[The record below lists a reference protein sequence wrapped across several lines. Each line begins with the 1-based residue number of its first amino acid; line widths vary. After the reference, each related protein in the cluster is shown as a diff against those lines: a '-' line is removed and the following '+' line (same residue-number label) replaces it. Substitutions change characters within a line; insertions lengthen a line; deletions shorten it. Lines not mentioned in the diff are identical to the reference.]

1 MPESREYQFAAFA
14 VVQQYVNG
22 FADKSRN
29 HDVSGGTAV
38 YRLQYELVMPK
49 AALDFFVHD
58 VGVRLV
64 QPPEPR
70 LDSITMEVDLREE
83 IVDVFIPSGKHLVQA
98 CGLRCG
104 VLVPPLPEVRRV
116 RIRQD
121 EGFRWLESPT
131 YQDLVCLSDYEC
143 TGIVARRGGE
153 TYMAA
158 AMGLAVVELDDSLY
172 SNWLSKWG
180 NILYRRIQRM
190 DDPELVKA
198 AKASVETTI
207 IELLKRSKAR

>member
-1 MPESREYQFAAFA
+1 MNLVTESVRFVMPESREYQFAAFA

-38 YRLQYELVMPK
+38 
-49 AALDFFVHD
+49 DFFVHD